1 MPLSR
6 AIPAIPTKS
15 SIRTNWDQSNAGTIG
30 FGVNVYW
37 GNSPEFN
44 NGSMFS
50 YIYDTAGYTQ
60 IEVNKTGISLI
71 SISFGSQG
79 NAWSSLTNMTVLL
92 NEETAGVVDVFYD
105 LAVPASGSLY
115 PTSSTVIRQV
125 IAGEKYSILVYP
137 AGADLAYGDVNSLS
151 AWAFAEV

>member
-6 AIPAIPTKS
+6 AIPAKS
-15 SIRTNWDQSNAGTIG
+15 SIRTNWDQGNAGEVGYGT
-30 FGVNVYW
+30 NVYW
-37 GNSPEFN
+37 SEFPQFN

-60 IEVNKTGISLI
+60 IEVNKTGVALI

-79 NAWSSLTNMTVLL
+79 TSWEDLTLMTVLL
-92 NEETAGVVDVFYD
+92 SEQTAGVVDVFYE
-105 LAVPASGSLY
+105 LPVPDNGSLY
-115 PTSSTVIRQV
+115 PTSSTVIRKV
-125 IAGEKYSILVYP
+125 TAGEKYDILVYA
-137 AGADLAYGDVNSLS
+137 AGSSSIYYNAVNGLS